1 MGKKQMKW
9 FLAVSVVLIA
19 ALLAAT
25 ALIEQPDEQMSSMPL
40 ALSFEYH
47 FAINIGSP
55 DTSFAEQF
63 LAGAEQEAQ
72 KWNVALEV
80 AELNSAYADNG
91 TPFEVWADYCNIDAI
106 IVSGCH
112 HRKRRS
118 VGQRKLTRAVFAIPC
133 ISIRNDALPDSS
145 AYVGSDNYQVGYD
158 LGEALCKKGMNLTAA
173 LLLPEKEDQAVSS
186 TLKGLYDALEAG
198 KTVTIVDT
206 VYTKSDLLTA
216 MSAAETL
223 LLLPNGSPDYILC
236 LDETLISGAVRG
248 IIDLNR
254 VNSVDVAGIGYSDEI
269 ETYIQ
274 SGIVQ
279 ITVNTD
285 PFRMG
290 ELAVQTAV
298 RACRGELDTAAQEYL
313 IPHTVVS

>member
-40 ALSFEYH
+40 ALSFEYQ

-106 IVSGCH
+106 IVSAAPSA
-112 HRKRRS
+112 KES
-118 VGQRKLTRAVFAIPC
+118 SLEPFSAIPC

-158 LGEALCKKGMNLTAA
+158 LGEALCEKGMNLTAA

>member
-47 FAINIGSP
+47 FAIYIGSP

-106 IVSGCH
+106 IVSAAPSA
-112 HRKRRS
+112 KES
-118 VGQRKLTRAVFAIPC
+118 SLEPFSAIPC

>member
-40 ALSFEYH
+40 ELSFEYH

-106 IVSGCH
+106 IVSAAPSA
-112 HRKRRS
+112 KES
-118 VGQRKLTRAVFAIPC
+118 SLEPFSAIPL

>member
-106 IVSGCH
+106 IVSAALSA
-112 HRKRRS
+112 KES
-118 VGQRKLTRAVFAIPC
+118 SLEPFSAIPC

>member
-91 TPFEVWADYCNIDAI
+91 TPFEVWTDYCNIDAI
-106 IVSGCH
+106 IVSAAPSA
-112 HRKRRS
+112 KES
-118 VGQRKLTRAVFAIPC
+118 SLEPFSAIPC

-158 LGEALCKKGMNLTAA
+158 LGEALCEKGMNLTAA

-216 MSAAETL
+216 MSVAETL

>member
-25 ALIEQPDEQMSSMPL
+25 ALIEQPDKQMSSMPL

-106 IVSGCH
+106 IVSAAPSA
-112 HRKRRS
+112 KES
-118 VGQRKLTRAVFAIPC
+118 SLEPFSAIPC

-186 TLKGLYDALEAG
+186 TLKGLDDALEAG

-313 IPHTVVS
+313 IPHTVAS

>member
-106 IVSGCH
+106 IVSAAPSA
-112 HRKRRS
+112 KES
-118 VGQRKLTRAVFAIPC
+118 SLEPFSAIPC

-216 MSAAETL
+216 MSAVETL
-223 LLLPNGSPDYILC
+223 LLSPNGSPDYILC

>member
-106 IVSGCH
+106 IVSAAPSA
-112 HRKRRS
+112 KES
-118 VGQRKLTRAVFAIPC
+118 SLEPFSAIPC

-285 PFRMG
+285 PFRVG

>member
-91 TPFEVWADYCNIDAI
+91 TPFEVWADYCIMDAI
-106 IVSGCH
+106 IVSAAPSA
-112 HRKRRS
+112 KES
-118 VGQRKLTRAVFAIPC
+118 SLEPFSAIPC

-173 LLLPEKEDQAVSS
+173 LLLPEKEDQAVFS

-298 RACRGELDTAAQEYL
+298 RACRGGLDTAAQEYL

>member
-80 AELNSAYADNG
+80 AELNSAYADND
-91 TPFEVWADYCNIDAI
+91 TPFEVWADYCNKDAI
-106 IVSGCH
+106 IVSAAPSA
-112 HRKRRS
+112 KES
-118 VGQRKLTRAVFAIPC
+118 SLEPFSAIPC

-158 LGEALCKKGMNLTAA
+158 LGDALCKKGMNLTAA

-186 TLKGLYDALEAG
+186 TLKGLYDALDAG

-206 VYTKSDLLTA
+206 LYTESDLLTA
-216 MSAAETL
+216 MSAVETL
-223 LLLPNGSPDYILC
+223 LLSPNGSPDYILC

>member
-106 IVSGCH
+106 IVSAAPSA
-112 HRKRRS
+112 KES
-118 VGQRKLTRAVFAIPC
+118 SLEPFSAIPC

-254 VNSVDVAGIGYSDEI
+254 VNSVDVAGIGYSDKI

>member
-106 IVSGCH
+106 IVSAAPSA
-112 HRKRRS
+112 KES
-118 VGQRKLTRAVFAIPC
+118 SLEPFSAIPC

-158 LGEALCKKGMNLTAA
+158 LGEALCEKGMNLTAA

-198 KTVTIVDT
+198 RTVTIVDT

-223 LLLPNGSPDYILC
+223 LLSPNGSPDYILC

-298 RACRGELDTAAQEYL
+298 RACRGGLDTAAQEYL

>member
-9 FLAVSVVLIA
+9 FFAVSVVLIA

-91 TPFEVWADYCNIDAI
+91 TPFEVWADYCNMDAI
-106 IVSGCH
+106 IVSAAPSA
-112 HRKRRS
+112 KES
-118 VGQRKLTRAVFAIPC
+118 SLEPFSAIPC

-223 LLLPNGSPDYILC
+223 LLSPNGSPDYILC

-298 RACRGELDTAAQEYL
+298 RACRGGLDTAAQEYL

>member
-106 IVSGCH
+106 IVSAAPSA
-112 HRKRRS
+112 KES
-118 VGQRKLTRAVFAIPC
+118 SLEPFSAIPC

-216 MSAAETL
+216 MSEAETL

>member
-106 IVSGCH
+106 IVSAAPSA
-112 HRKRRS
+112 KES
-118 VGQRKLTRAVFAIPC
+118 SLEPFSAIPC

-145 AYVGSDNYQVGYD
+145 TYVGSDNYQVGYD

>member
-91 TPFEVWADYCNIDAI
+91 TPFEVWADYCNMDAI
-106 IVSGCH
+106 IVSAAPSA
-112 HRKRRS
+112 KES
-118 VGQRKLTRAVFAIPC
+118 SLEPFSAIPC
-133 ISIRNDALPDSS
+133 ISIRNDALPDNS

-158 LGEALCKKGMNLTAA
+158 LGEAVCKKGMNLTAA

-223 LLLPNGSPDYILC
+223 LLSPNGSPDYILC
-236 LDETLISGAVRG
+236 LDETLLSGAVRG

-298 RACRGELDTAAQEYL
+298 RACRGELDTAVQEYL

>member
-55 DTSFAEQF
+55 DTSFTEQF

-106 IVSGCH
+106 IVSAAPSA
-112 HRKRRS
+112 KES
-118 VGQRKLTRAVFAIPC
+118 SLEPFSAIPC

-274 SGIVQ
+274 SGIVE

>member
-40 ALSFEYH
+40 ALNFEYH

-55 DTSFAEQF
+55 DASFAEQF

-106 IVSGCH
+106 IVSAAPSA
-112 HRKRRS
+112 KES
-118 VGQRKLTRAVFAIPC
+118 SLEPFSAIPC

-158 LGEALCKKGMNLTAA
+158 LGEALCEKGMNLTAA

>member
-106 IVSGCH
+106 IVSAAPSA
-112 HRKRRS
+112 KES
-118 VGQRKLTRAVFAIPC
+118 SLEPFSAIPC

-158 LGEALCKKGMNLTAA
+158 LGEALCEKGMNLTAA

-236 LDETLISGAVRG
+236 LDETLIPGAVRG

>member
-91 TPFEVWADYCNIDAI
+91 TPFEVWADYCNMDAI
-106 IVSGCH
+106 IVSAAPSA
-112 HRKRRS
+112 KES
-118 VGQRKLTRAVFAIPC
+118 SLEPFSAIPC

-223 LLLPNGSPDYILC
+223 LLSPNGSPDYILC

-254 VNSVDVAGIGYSDEI
+254 VNSVNVAGIGYSDEI

>member
-106 IVSGCH
+106 IVSAAPSA
-112 HRKRRS
+112 KES
-118 VGQRKLTRAVFAIPC
+118 SLEPFSAIPC

>member
-106 IVSGCH
+106 IVSAAPSA
-112 HRKRRS
+112 KES
-118 VGQRKLTRAVFAIPC
+118 SLEPFSAIPC

-173 LLLPEKEDQAVSS
+173 LLLPEKEDQAVFS

-198 KTVTIVDT
+198 RTVTIVDT

-298 RACRGELDTAAQEYL
+298 RACRGGLDTAAQEYL

>member
-106 IVSGCH
+106 IVSAAPSA
-112 HRKRRS
+112 KES
-118 VGQRKLTRAVFAIPC
+118 SLEPFSAIPC

-158 LGEALCKKGMNLTAA
+158 LGEALCEKGMNLTAA

-216 MSAAETL
+216 MSVAETM

>member
-1 MGKKQMKW
+1 
-9 FLAVSVVLIA
+9 
-19 ALLAAT
+19 
-25 ALIEQPDEQMSSMPL
+25 
-40 ALSFEYH
+40 
-47 FAINIGSP
+47 
-55 DTSFAEQF
+55 
-63 LAGAEQEAQ
+63 
-72 KWNVALEV
+72 
-80 AELNSAYADNG
+80 
-91 TPFEVWADYCNIDAI
+91 
-106 IVSGCH
+106 
-112 HRKRRS
+112 
-118 VGQRKLTRAVFAIPC
+118 
-133 ISIRNDALPDSS
+133 
-145 AYVGSDNYQVGYD
+145 
-158 LGEALCKKGMNLTAA
+158 MNLTAA

-223 LLLPNGSPDYILC
+223 LLSPYGSPDYILC

>member
-106 IVSGCH
+106 IVSAAPSA
-112 HRKRRS
+112 KES
-118 VGQRKLTRAVFAIPC
+118 SLEPFSAIPC

-254 VNSVDVAGIGYSDEI
+254 VNSVDVAGIGYSEEI

>member
-25 ALIEQPDEQMSSMPL
+25 ALIEQPDEQMSSIPL

-91 TPFEVWADYCNIDAI
+91 TPFEVWADYCNMDAI
-106 IVSGCH
+106 IVSAAPSA
-112 HRKRRS
+112 KES
-118 VGQRKLTRAVFAIPC
+118 SLEPFSAIPC

-216 MSAAETL
+216 MSAVETL
-223 LLLPNGSPDYILC
+223 LLSPNGSPDYILC

>member
-63 LAGAEQEAQ
+63 LAGVEQEAQ

-106 IVSGCH
+106 IVSAAPSA
-112 HRKRRS
+112 KES
-118 VGQRKLTRAVFAIPC
+118 SLEPFSAIPC

>member
-91 TPFEVWADYCNIDAI
+91 TPFEVWADYCNMDAI
-106 IVSGCH
+106 IVSAAPSA
-112 HRKRRS
+112 KES
-118 VGQRKLTRAVFAIPC
+118 SLEPFSTIPC

-158 LGEALCKKGMNLTAA
+158 LGEALCKKGINLTAA
-173 LLLPEKEDQAVSS
+173 LLLPEREDQAVSS

-206 VYTKSDLLTA
+206 LYTESDLLTA
-216 MSAAETL
+216 MSAVETL
-223 LLLPNGSPDYILC
+223 LLSPNGSPDYILC

>member
-25 ALIEQPDEQMSSMPL
+25 ALIEQPDEQMYSMPL

-106 IVSGCH
+106 IVSAAPSA
-112 HRKRRS
+112 KES
-118 VGQRKLTRAVFAIPC
+118 SLEPFSAIPC

>member
-47 FAINIGSP
+47 FAINIGST

-80 AELNSAYADNG
+80 AELNSAFADNG
-91 TPFEVWADYCNIDAI
+91 TPFEVWADYCNMDAI
-106 IVSGCH
+106 IVSAAPSA
-112 HRKRRS
+112 KES
-118 VGQRKLTRAVFAIPC
+118 SLEPFSAIPC

-223 LLLPNGSPDYILC
+223 LLSPNGSPDYILC

>member
-91 TPFEVWADYCNIDAI
+91 TPFEVWADYCNMDAI
-106 IVSGCH
+106 IVSAAPSA
-112 HRKRRS
+112 KES
-118 VGQRKLTRAVFAIPC
+118 SLEPFSAIPC

-216 MSAAETL
+216 MSVAETL

>member
-25 ALIEQPDEQMSSMPL
+25 ALIERPDEQMSSMPL

-91 TPFEVWADYCNIDAI
+91 TPFEVWADYCNMDAI
-106 IVSGCH
+106 IVSAAPSA
-112 HRKRRS
+112 KES
-118 VGQRKLTRAVFAIPC
+118 SLEPFSAIPC

-158 LGEALCKKGMNLTAA
+158 LGEAVCKKGMNLTAA

-223 LLLPNGSPDYILC
+223 LLSPNGSPDYILC

>member
-40 ALSFEYH
+40 ALGFEYH

-106 IVSGCH
+106 IVSAAPSA
-112 HRKRRS
+112 KES
-118 VGQRKLTRAVFAIPC
+118 SLEPFSAIPC

>member
-80 AELNSAYADNG
+80 AELNSAYADTG

-106 IVSGCH
+106 IVSAAPSA
-112 HRKRRS
+112 KES
-118 VGQRKLTRAVFAIPC
+118 SLEPFSAIPC

>member
-55 DTSFAEQF
+55 DTSFAGQF

-106 IVSGCH
+106 IVSAAPSA
-112 HRKRRS
+112 KES
-118 VGQRKLTRAVFAIPC
+118 SLEPFSAIPC

>member
-47 FAINIGSP
+47 LAINIGSP

-106 IVSGCH
+106 IVSAAPSA
-112 HRKRRS
+112 KES
-118 VGQRKLTRAVFAIPC
+118 SLEPFSAIPC

>member
-106 IVSGCH
+106 IVSAAPSA
-112 HRKRRS
+112 KES
-118 VGQRKLTRAVFAIPC
+118 SLEPFSAIPC

-173 LLLPEKEDQAVSS
+173 LLLPEKEDQAVFS

-198 KTVTIVDT
+198 RTVTIVDT

-223 LLLPNGSPDYILC
+223 LLSPNGSPDYILC

-298 RACRGELDTAAQEYL
+298 RACRGGLDTAAQEYL

>member
-106 IVSGCH
+106 IVSAAPSA
-112 HRKRRS
+112 KES
-118 VGQRKLTRAVFAIPC
+118 SLEPFSAIPC

-223 LLLPNGSPDYILC
+223 LLLPNGSPDDILC

>member
-25 ALIEQPDEQMSSMPL
+25 ARIEQPDEQMSSMPL

-47 FAINIGSP
+47 FATNIGSP

-106 IVSGCH
+106 IVSAAPSA
-112 HRKRRS
+112 KES
-118 VGQRKLTRAVFAIPC
+118 SLEPFSAIPC